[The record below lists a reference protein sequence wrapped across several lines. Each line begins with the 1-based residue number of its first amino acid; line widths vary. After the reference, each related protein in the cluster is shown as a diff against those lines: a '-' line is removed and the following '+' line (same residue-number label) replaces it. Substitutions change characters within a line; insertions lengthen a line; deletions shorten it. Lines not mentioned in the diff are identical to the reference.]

1 MSNKIRNR
9 MLAYLIAAGA
19 AIFAGAPGF
28 AEDPTSLFEVVTAK
42 DQIVIGLSAKDIEA
56 VGGNDVTHIGQA
68 IKASGELTVWQYA
81 VRKGTDGQLEQAPLK
96 RVSLLAADSLR
107 VEPYSASVRVVP
119 APEE

>member
-9 MLAYLIAAGA
+9 TLACLLAAGA
-19 AIFAGAPGF
+19 AIFASAPGF
-28 AEDPTSLFEVVTAK
+28 AEDPTSLFEVVTVK

-68 IKASGELTVWQYA
+68 IKANGELTVWRYA
-81 VRKGTDGQLEQAPLK
+81 VRKGMDGQLEQAPLK
-96 RVSLLAADSLR
+96 RVSLLGTDSLR